1 MQDPRKQKRAAQM
14 KLIDAGRVR
23 VRMGRIRTEDQTKA
37 NAAKRK
43 KTALLS
49 IPSLMSHKNSAQA
62 QRCKVWRQRPAIAAR
77 VKARQNQAAANRRRA
92 NPLEGF
98 QHDQKIDR
106 AIELLWTNTGQ
117 DEKPLFA
124 RLRALAAPDERHRD
138 KRVYNPSGGN
148 PKEEQVDDEFATPIF
163 NPSGGA
169 EDQHHRDERA
179 SIPSRGGGL
188 TEDDTEFTTL
198 RVFNPSGGGNHE
210 FATPM
215 FNPSG
220 GGFHKMYQCAAE
232 DQRHRDSRCFI
243 TGQDDKPLFD
253 ELRTCPSPDEH
264 HRDKRVS
271 NPSGGNPKDEQ
282 VDDEFA
288 TPTINPIGGA
298 EDQRHRDKRVF
309 IPNGGGGLTED
320 DTEFTTQRV
329 FNPSGGG
336 GGFDKMYQCAAEMN
350 RYSFPMEEGVSK
362 KTMLNLLHCG
372 YFLFLMMRTHGI
384 HIVPC

>member
-1 MQDPRKQKRAAQM
+1 MQDPRKLKRAAQM

-23 VRMGRIRTEDQTKA
+23 VRMGQIRTEDQTKA

-49 IPSLMSHKNSAQA
+49 ISSLMSHKNSAQA
-62 QRCKVWRQRPAIAAR
+62 QRCKLWRQRPVIAAR

-92 NPLEGF
+92 DPLEGF

-169 EDQHHRDERA
+169 EDQRHRDERA

-215 FNPSG
+215 FNPGG

-232 DQRHRDSRCFI
+232 DQRHRDEQVF
-243 TGQDDKPLFD
+243 
-253 ELRTCPSPDEH
+253 
-264 HRDKRVS
+264 V
-271 NPSGGNPKDEQ
+271 PSGGA
-282 VDDEFA
+282 VSY
-288 TPTINPIGGA
+288 THLTLPT
-298 EDQRHRDKRVF
+298 
-309 IPNGGGGLTED
+309 
-320 DTEFTTQRV
+320 
-329 FNPSGGG
+329 
-336 GGFDKMYQCAAEMN
+336 N
-350 RYSFPMEEGVSK
+350 REV
-362 KTMLNLLHCG
+362 
-372 YFLFLMMRTHGI
+372 
-384 HIVPC
+384 